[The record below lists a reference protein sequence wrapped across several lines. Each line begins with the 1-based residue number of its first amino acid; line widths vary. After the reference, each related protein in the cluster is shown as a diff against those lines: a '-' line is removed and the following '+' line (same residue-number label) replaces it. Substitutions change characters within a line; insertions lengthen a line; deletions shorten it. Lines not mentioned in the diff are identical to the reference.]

1 MSDLTHWNDSTP
13 KQDLALVARAM
24 REGWHVEPEL
34 KALMIDRAVATL
46 RNPMSDT
53 REVSRASDFL
63 LAVDKHALELL
74 KTEDN
79 MNRLDGG
86 QATGRIEL
94 LPITFEKRD

>member
-1 MSDLTHWNDSTP
+1 
-13 KQDLALVARAM
+13 
-24 REGWHVEPEL
+24 
-34 KALMIDRAVATL
+34 
-46 RNPMSDT
+46 MSDT
-53 REVSRASDFL
+53 RDVARASDFL

>member
-1 MSDLTHWNDSTP
+1 MSDLAHWNDSTP

-24 REGWHVEPEL
+24 RAGWAVDPEL
-34 KALMIDRAVATL
+34 KALMIERCCNTI
-46 RNPMSDT
+46 RNPLSDA
-53 REVSRASDFL
+53 RDVARASEFL

-79 MNRLDGG
+79 ISRLDGG

-94 LPITFEKRD
+94 LPITFEQRD